1 MEKEKSELLSDR
13 EKQIAKLAA
22 QGLTDKEIAR
32 KSGVSITTV
41 RTYWMRIRRKVQAT
55 NRAQAIVKAL
65 AQIQLTSS
73 PAASPTSAPCDGDA
87 LGVIAIGADGELLAA
102 NNSFLSM
109 LGHDRTSLQGDG
121 LTWDDLVIE
130 DPIARDSDSNSVDLP
145 PQEGIL
151 RHKDGHG
158 VPVMATGT
166 TMDSPQGIDV
176 SCVVDLS
183 DTKSESAS
191 HS

>member
-1 MEKEKSELLSDR
+1 VEKEKSELLSER

-55 NRAQAIVKAL
+55 NRAQAIVKGL
-65 AQIQLTSS
+65 AQIE
-73 PAASPTSAPCDGDA
+73 AASRSTAHLASTPCDSDN

-102 NNSFLSM
+102 NNSFLNM
-109 LGHDRTSLQGDG
+109 LGHDRSSFEDEG
-121 LTWDDLVIE
+121 LTWEELVIE
-130 DPIARDSDSNSVDLP
+130 DPIARDTDAHSVDLP

-151 RHKDGHG
+151 RHKDGHA

-166 TMDSPQGIDV
+166 SMDSPHGIDV

-183 DTKSESAS
+183 DSKSESAS